1 MFKKRNKEAHM
12 APAPKSADPKRSKV
26 KWGIAILACVVALV
40 AGARLTYTAFTAS
53 DFLKAVAVTGTS
65 QSLFAS
71 DALSPYSADPDDS
84 PVLRSMVVDTSGD
97 KCSFTFKIYNCLL
110 DDPNVFNNKE
120 VSYNLSVVATG
131 AGDSQWSIDSQG
143 EYDFP
148 STSGVIKTYT
158 ISFDKSLVDKVSFK
172 IVAQVNKSKSPGTSL
187 YCLAARVAPVQ
198 RSDVQ
203 TDSVRGSW
211 VDTGDAS
218 DYDAYNYRVTATGK
232 QQQVLLTWGEGVELD
247 AHFEANHHE
256 AGDSV
261 DRNARRAI
269 FTMDPGSEIVNF
281 YRADD
286 SAPSSWD
293 EIGVNAVAYTG
304 GN

>member
-1 MFKKRNKEAHM
+1 MFKKRCKEAHM
-12 APAPKSADPKRSKV
+12 APTPKSSEPKRSKA
-26 KWGIAILACVVALV
+26 KWAIAILACVIALV
-40 AGARLTYTAFTAS
+40 VGVRLTYTAFTAS

-71 DALSPYSADPDDS
+71 DTLSPYSADPGDS

-97 KCSFTFKIYNCLL
+97 RCSFTFKIYNCLL
-110 DDPNVFNNKE
+110 DDPNVFNDKE
-120 VSYNLSVVATG
+120 VSYNLSVAATG
-131 AGDSQWSIDSQG
+131 ANEDQWSIDSQG

-148 STSGVIKTYT
+148 STRGVIKTYK

-172 IVAQVNKSKSPGTSL
+172 IVATVNKDNSPGTSL

-203 TDSVRGSW
+203 TDTVRGSW
-211 VDTGDAS
+211 VDAGNVS
-218 DYDAYNYRVTATGK
+218 EYDAYNYRVTATGK
-232 QQQVLLTWGEGVELD
+232 KQQVLLTWGEGVELD
-247 AHFEANHHE
+247 AHFETNHSG
-256 AGDSV
+256 ATV
-261 DRNARRAI
+261 DRVSHRAI

-281 YRADD
+281 YRVGDFY
-286 SAPSSWD
+286 PSSLD
-293 EIGVNAVAYTG
+293 KTVANAVAYTG